1 MAKKKGEEEGKKKKP
16 IVPIILLVG
25 GLFAGKTFF
34 GGGGAEKTPEQIE
47 AEHAAAEAELL
58 KTCREANGIATEEGE
73 GHGDTSTS
81 DGVHETATEETM
93 ANHGQNEGAQEGGDE
108 TLELIN
114 AALISATRP
123 AQGRPARPT
132 QGGGGAASAVPSV
145 LELDSVTVNLAD
157 GHYLKLG
164 LALQLKAGM
173 TAEAAGQEGLG
184 AKALDMALERLSAKE
199 MPELISAE
207 ARAEIKQQL
216 GLDTCLAYEGE
227 VTTVYFTEFVMQ

>member
-1 MAKKKGEEEGKKKKP
+1 MAKKKGDEEEGKKKKP

-58 KTCREANGIATEEGE
+58 KTCQEANGIATEEGE

-81 DGVHETATEETM
+81 
-93 ANHGQNEGAQEGGDE
+93 EGASHDMTSEDTTADDTGTGDATHGSADE
-108 TLELIN
+108 SLELIN
-114 AALISATRP
+114 IAFIAST
-123 AQGRPARPT
+123 RPARPT
-132 QGGGGAASAVPSV
+132 QAGGGAVSAVPSV
-145 LELDSVTVNLAD
+145 LELDSVTMNLAD

-199 MPELISAE
+199 MPELIAAE

>member
-1 MAKKKGEEEGKKKKP
+1 MAKKKGDEEEGKKKKP

-58 KTCREANGIATEEGE
+58 KTCQEANGIATEGGE
-73 GHGDTSTS
+73 GHGETTTSESAHETSTE
-81 DGVHETATEETM
+81 DTM
-93 ANHGQNEGAQEGGDE
+93 AEGAGHSDDAHEGGDE
-108 TLELIN
+108 SLELIDI
-114 AALISATRP
+114 ALIAATRP
-123 AQGRPARPT
+123 A

-199 MPELISAE
+199 MPELIAAE

>member
-1 MAKKKGEEEGKKKKP
+1 MAKKKGDEEEGKKKKP

-58 KTCREANGIATEEGE
+58 STCQEANGIATEEGDAHGE
-73 GHGDTSTS
+73 MGDTSTS
-81 DGVHETATEETM
+81 SEGSAETSHDGGHDS
-93 ANHGQNEGAQEGGDE
+93 GSGDGAGAPAGES
-108 TLELIN
+108 LELIDISLI
-114 AALISATRP
+114 AAS
-123 AQGRPARPT
+123 RPARPA

-173 TAEAAGQEGLG
+173 TAEAAGKEGLG

-199 MPELISAE
+199 MPELIAAE